1 MIKLMFLALL
11 LIMPQGKNTNTRK
24 QGEERNLAGVI
35 YFTNDTPR
43 NLNIFPVELYT
54 RNQKRRLAATKA
66 DARGN
71 FNLTGIK
78 AGKYLLKLTW
88 PPDRCTL
95 WYNIDV
101 TTDSNTSI
109 SVIMDAACSGHN
121 GNTQELPKR

>member
-1 MIKLMFLALL
+1 MIKFIFVAFL
-11 LIMPQGKNTNTRK
+11 LILPQGKYSNTRK
-24 QGEERNLAGVI
+24 QGEERNLAGII

-43 NLNIFPVELYT
+43 NLDIFPVELYT

-71 FNLTGIK
+71 FNLAGIK
-78 AGKYLLKLTW
+78 AGKYLLKITW

-95 WYNIDV
+95 WYKIDV
-101 TTDSNTSI
+101 TTNSNTTI

-121 GNTQELPKR
+121 GDVQELPKS